1 LTRRYRNES
10 NLIGTFLWHV
20 EASCKNDMQECYGR
34 KMPAHREIAWQSCRI
49 LAAVLVDE
57 LRIARCLGELSL
69 AAAFGAIRMITTFF
83 RL

>member
-1 LTRRYRNES
+1 MAARCQHT
-10 NLIGTFLWHV
+10 GKF
-20 EASCKNDMQECYGR
+20 
-34 KMPAHREIAWQSCRI
+34 AWQFCRI

-57 LRIARCLGELSL
+57 LRIARCLGEFSL